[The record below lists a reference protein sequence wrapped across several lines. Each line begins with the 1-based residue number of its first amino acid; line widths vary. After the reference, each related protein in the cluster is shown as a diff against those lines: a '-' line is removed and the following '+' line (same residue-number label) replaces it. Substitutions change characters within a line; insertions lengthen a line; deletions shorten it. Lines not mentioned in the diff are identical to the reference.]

1 MESALNYL
9 GAGNLK
15 GMKVAVQGAGGIG
28 NCFLFFNH
36 NDVIPCMI

>member
-28 NCFLFFNH
+28 NCFFILLITMMLFLA
-36 NDVIPCMI
+36 